1 MNVRLA
7 EISDDWQDW
16 LDLEGVKQGKLKVR
30 VEKLYPSDDKVKKLR
45 SDVESSRLVQF
56 YVGELK
62 GENLFQNVANN
73 EQYKSPYYIFL
84 SLPL

>member
-7 EISDDWQDW
+7 DISDDWQDW

-62 GENLFQNVANN
+62 GEN
-73 EQYKSPYYIFL
+73 
-84 SLPL
+84 